1 MVVDDGT
8 GKIVRRRVR
17 GRRCVWALPAALA
30 ALLAL
35 AGCGT
40 SGYDTGALARD
51 ITARLDQHPGW
62 AVRSVR
68 CPQHEPRGKGVV
80 IRCSATLR
88 DGRVVRLRAT
98 QLDGKGTIHLVAN
111 EIFADNVERGIVANL
126 PAGDTAARAL
136 CPNYVPVVIG
146 NAFTCTV
153 SHAGGVT
160 RARVTIVD
168 GDGGFRVSFS

>member
-17 GRRCVWALPAALA
+17 GRRRVWALPAALA

-35 AGCGT
+35 AGCGR

-68 CPQHEPRGKGVV
+68 CPQHASRGKGVV

-111 EIFADNVERGIVANL
+111 EVSLGSFPPFLVVVTAVVGTLLAA
-126 PAGDTAARAL
+126 AGGRIARTQHARA
-136 CPNYVPVVIG
+136 
-146 NAFTCTV
+146 V
-153 SHAGGVT
+153 SRRPA
-160 RARVTIVD
+160 
-168 GDGGFRVSFS
+168 